1 MKIYTKILLTTLP
14 LVILSLLSAM
24 GMTYYFSRGALTDLA
39 ETLLKARL
47 TEAFKRAAER
57 DEILHK
63 YGLESLA
70 PSVRQARSDA
80 GRAMLAIEIGD
91 KGYIFAVDFKG
102 IVAVHPDKNLVG
114 TDVSQE
120 IWFREITQ
128 KRTGHISYSFRGDRH
143 LAICDY
149 FQPWQWHIIA
159 TDPESEVYREINRM
173 GPYIL
178 LMGVLGPILLA
189 MVLMVVTRR
198 LTAPLR
204 CLETGA
210 KQIGD
215 GDFGTR
221 INVNTGD
228 ELGGLSDVFNN
239 MAIQLQT
246 TLTAMQNSEKYFR
259 SIIENVSDIITIL
272 DDSGQILY
280 LSPSVEVVLG
290 YPPDRLIG
298 KNIFD
303 FIHPDDAERV
313 LKFFKKRIQ
322 IPGVAPPVE
331 FRFPRKEGSWR
342 ILEAIGNNQLDDP
355 AVKGIIVYSRDLTN
369 RKQSEE
375 ALAAEKERLAVTLRS
390 IGDGVIT
397 TDVRGKIL
405 FMNKEA
411 EKLTGWTQKDAA
423 GSPLLKVLQI
433 IDQKTRKSCENPVD
447 KVIKTEQIVIL
458 ADHTILIA
466 RDGTER
472 IIAHSGAP
480 IFNKESV
487 IIGVVLVFRDIS
499 EKRKM
504 EEELLKAQ
512 KLESVGVL
520 AGGIAHDFNNILS
533 ALMGNISLSKLY
545 TKQGD
550 KIFEKLE
557 GMEKATL
564 RAMQLTGQLLTFSKG
579 GAPVKKTL
587 SISEFIKD
595 CAQFALRGSNVQC
608 EFSFQNDLWPA
619 DIDEGQISQVINNLV
634 INADQAMPE
643 GGTIQVSAKN
653 MVMDAKHLLPL
664 QPGNYIHISIQDQG
678 SGISGQL
685 LPRIFDP
692 YFTTKQKGSGLG
704 LATAYSIIGKHDG
717 HIAVESELG
726 VGTTFNI
733 YLPASG
739 KQVQE
744 VKETQRDVL
753 VGKGR
758 ILVMDDEA
766 FIRDIA
772 GEMLGHIGYAVEV
785 AKDGAEAVK
794 RYQKALESG
803 KPFDAV
809 IMDLTIPGGMGGK
822 EVVQLLL
829 EMDPAVNA
837 VVSSG
842 YSNDP
847 VMSDFKKYGFKG
859 VVAKPYNFEELGKA
873 MQKILME
880 D

>member
-24 GMTYYFSRGALTDLA
+24 GMTYYFSRGALTDIA
-39 ETLLKARL
+39 ETLLKARQ
-47 TEAFKRAAER
+47 TEAFKKAAER

-70 PSVRQARSDA
+70 PSVKQARSDA
-80 GRAMLAIEIGD
+80 GREMLAIEIGA
-91 KGYIFAVDFKG
+91 KGYVFAVDFQG
-102 IVAVHPDKNLVG
+102 IVAVHPDKKIVG
-114 TDVSQE
+114 TNVSQE

-128 KRTGHISYSFRGDRH
+128 KRTGHITYSFRGDRH
-143 LAICDY
+143 LAIYEY
-149 FQPWQWHIIA
+149 FRPWQWYIIA

-173 GPYIL
+173 GPYVL

-204 CLETGA
+204 LLETGA

-221 INVNTGD
+221 INVSTGD
-228 ELGGLSDVFNN
+228 ELGSLSDVFNK
-239 MAIQLQT
+239 MAIQLHT

-259 SIIENVSDIITIL
+259 SIIENVSDVITIL
-272 DDSGQILY
+272 DDSGKILY
-280 LSPSVEVVLG
+280 ISPSVEVVLG
-290 YPPDRLIG
+290 YRPNALIA
-298 KNIFD
+298 KNFFD
-303 FIHPDDAERV
+303 FIHPDDAERISR
-313 LKFFKKRIQ
+313 FFKERIQ
-322 IPGVAPPVE
+322 TPGVAPPVE

-342 ILEAIGNNQLDDP
+342 ILEAISNNQLEDP

-375 ALAAEKERLAVTLRS
+375 VLAAEKERLAVTLRS

-397 TDVRGKIL
+397 TDVKGKIL
-405 FMNKEA
+405 LINKEA
-411 EKLTGWTQKDAA
+411 EKLTGWTQEDAI
-423 GSPLLKVLQI
+423 GRPLLKVFNI
-433 IDQKTRKSCENPVD
+433 IDQKTRDRCDNPVD
-447 KVIKTEQIVIL
+447 KVIKTDKSVSIVRNMV
-458 ADHTILIA
+458 LIA
-466 RDGTER
+466 RDGMER
-472 IIAHSGAP
+472 IIADSGAP
-480 IFNKESV
+480 IFNKESE

-533 ALMGNISLSKLY
+533 AFMGNLSLSKLY

-557 GMEKATL
+557 AMEKATL
-564 RAMQLTGQLLTFSKG
+564 RATHLTGQLLTFSKG
-579 GAPVKKTL
+579 GALVKKTL
-587 SISEFIKD
+587 PVSEFIQE
-595 CAQFALRGSNVQC
+595 CALFALRGSNVQC

-619 DIDEGQISQVINNLV
+619 DIDEGQISQVISNLV
-634 INADQAMPE
+634 INANQAMPD
-643 GGTIQVSAKN
+643 GGTIQIGAKN
-653 MVMDAKHLLPL
+653 MVMDTKCSLPL
-664 QPGNYIHISIQDQG
+664 QPGDYIHLTIQDKG
-678 SGISGQL
+678 SGISGQV

-704 LATAYSIIGKHDG
+704 LATAYSIIDKHDG

-733 YLPASG
+733 YLPASE
-739 KQVQE
+739 KEVQQA
-744 VKETQRDVL
+744 KETQRDVL

-758 ILVMDDEA
+758 ILIMDDEP

-772 GEMLGHIGYAVEV
+772 CEMLQHFGYAVEV
-785 AKDGAEAVK
+785 AKDGSEAVE
-794 RYQKALESG
+794 RYKKALESG
-803 KPFDAV
+803 EPFDAV

-822 EVVQLLL
+822 QAVQLLL
-829 EMDPAVNA
+829 KIDPEVNA

-847 VMSDFKKYGFKG
+847 VMSDFRNYGFKG
-859 VVAKPYNFEELGKA
+859 VVTKPYNIEELGTTL
-873 MQKILME
+873 QKILKE

>member
-24 GMTYYFSRGALTDLA
+24 GMMYYFSRGALTDLA

-47 TEAFKRAAER
+47 TEAFKKAAER

-70 PSVRQARSDA
+70 PSVKQARSDA
-80 GRAMLAIEIGD
+80 GRKMLAIEIGD
-91 KGYIFAVDFKG
+91 MGYIFVVDSQG
-102 IVAVHPDKNLVG
+102 MIAVHPDKTIVG

-128 KRTGHISYSFRGDRH
+128 KRTGPIFYSFRGNRH
-143 LAICDY
+143 LAIYEY
-149 FQPWQWHIIA
+149 FRPWQWYIFA
-159 TDPESEVYREINRM
+159 TDPESEVYSEINRM
-173 GPYIL
+173 GPYVL
-178 LMGVLGPILLA
+178 LMGVIGPILLA
-189 MVLMVVTRR
+189 LVLMVVTRR

-204 CLETGA
+204 LLEAGA

-221 INVNTGD
+221 ITVDTRD
-228 ELGGLSDVFNN
+228 ELGSLSDVFNS

-272 DDSGQILY
+272 DDSGAILY

-290 YPPDRLIG
+290 YPPEELMA
-298 KNIFD
+298 KNVFD
-303 FIHPDDAERV
+303 FIHPDDTERV
-313 LKFFKKRIQ
+313 LKFFGERIQ

-331 FRFPRKEGSWR
+331 FRFQRKEGSWCT
-342 ILEAIGNNQLDDP
+342 LEAIGNNQLDDP
-355 AVKGIIVYSRDLTN
+355 AVEGIIIYSRDLTD

-397 TDVRGKIL
+397 TDVKGMIL
-405 FMNKEA
+405 LINKEA
-411 EKLTGWTQKDAA
+411 EKLTGWTQEDAT
-423 GSPLLKVLQI
+423 GSPILKIFQI
-433 IDQKTRKSCENPVD
+433 IDQNTRESCENSVG
-447 KVIKTEQIVIL
+447 KVIETKKIVSL
-458 ADHTILIA
+458 ANHTVLIA

-480 IFNKESV
+480 IFDKESE
-487 IIGVVLVFRDIS
+487 IIGVVLVFRDVS

-504 EEELLKAQ
+504 EAELFKAQ
-512 KLESVGVL
+512 KLESIGIL
-520 AGGIAHDFNNILS
+520 AGGIAHDFNNILT
-533 ALMGNISLSKLY
+533 ALMGNISLSKLS
-545 TKQGD
+545 TKPGD
-550 KIFEKLE
+550 KISKNLVE
-557 GMEKATL
+557 MEKATL
-564 RAMQLTGQLLTFSKG
+564 RAIGLTGQLLTFSKG

-587 SISEFIKD
+587 SISELIRD
-595 CAQFALRGSNVQC
+595 CALFALSGSNAQC
-608 EFSFQNDLWPA
+608 LFSFQNDLWPA
-619 DIDEGQISQVINNLV
+619 DIDGGQISQVINNLV
-634 INADQAMPE
+634 INADHAMPE
-643 GGTIQVSAKN
+643 GGTIQVSAEN
-653 MVMDAKHLLPL
+653 IVIDANHSLLL
-664 QPGNYIHISIQDQG
+664 QPGGYINISIQDQG
-678 SGISGQL
+678 IGISEQC
-685 LPRIFDP
+685 LPKIFDP

-704 LATAYSIIGKHDG
+704 LATAYSIIDKHDG
-717 HIAVESELG
+717 HIAVKSKLG

-733 YLPASG
+733 YLPASE
-739 KQVQE
+739 KE
-744 VKETQRDVL
+744 VPEEKATQRHAF

-766 FIRDIA
+766 PIRHIA
-772 GEMLGHIGYAVEV
+772 GEMLRIIGYAVEF
-785 AKDGAEAVK
+785 AKDGAAAVK
-794 RYQKALESG
+794 RYQKAMESG

-822 EVVQLLL
+822 EAVQLLL
-829 EMDPAVNA
+829 EIDPEVNA

-847 VMSDFKKYGFKG
+847 VMSGFRKYGFKG
-859 VVAKPYNFEELGKA
+859 VVVKPYNIEELGKA
-873 MQKILME
+873 LQKILIE